1 MFTWTECLKAKG
13 LLLVLLDVNNLP
25 KIDKIRYI
33 AACNN
38 AAVTGVSES
47 KLDETI
53 LQSEIHISNYEEL
66 RWCDEDRN
74 GGGVT
79 WYVRSDIG
87 YLQMQFCSKEIENIF
102 EILFPKAKLLELFV
116 DFLTKVTFLEL

>member
-1 MFTWTECLKAKG
+1 MN
-13 LLLVLLDVNNLP
+13 VNNLP
-25 KIDKIRYI
+25 KIDKIRCI

-38 AAVTGVSES
+38 AAVIGVSES

-66 RWCDEDRN
+66 RRCDKDRN
-74 GGGVT
+74 GAGVT

-102 EILFPKAKLLELFV
+102 EIFFPETKLLELFV